1 MYGQYFRK
9 DRREYQGHDGKML
22 ICDTLSVRESHLWL
36 IHHTPGCHRTVRQV
50 ILMPPVIE
58 EHLEKIQAIARSFG
72 VDRLEVFGSVCTAE
86 FDPGRSD
93 IDFLVSYPPNYD
105 FGPWLA
111 RLQDL
116 ELGLRELLGHDVDVV
131 TTTASRNK
139 WFRREANKTRTV
151 VYDAS
156 EVAEV
161 A

>member
-1 MYGQYFRK
+1 MIATCSFVI
-9 DRREYQGHDGKML
+9 DTPRR
-22 ICDTLSVRESHLWL
+22 HL
-36 IHHTPGCHRTVRQV
+36 TVRQV
-50 ILMPPVIE
+50 IGMPPSIK
-58 EHLEKIQAIARSFG
+58 EHLEEIRAIARSFG

-86 FDPGRSD
+86 FDSGRSD

-116 ELGLRELLGHDVDVV
+116 ELALRELLGHDVDVV
-131 TTTASRNK
+131 TTTALRNK
-139 WFRREANKTRTV
+139 WFRREADKTRTV